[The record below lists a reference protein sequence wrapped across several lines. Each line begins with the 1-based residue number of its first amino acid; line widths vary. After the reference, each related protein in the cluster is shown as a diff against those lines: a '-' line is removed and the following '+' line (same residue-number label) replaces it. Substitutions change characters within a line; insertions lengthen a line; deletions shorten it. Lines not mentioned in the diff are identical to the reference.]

1 MAWNNGGN
9 GGGNGKAK
17 YEHKRNRGSVFDNDH
32 KTTDKHPDFTGSAN
46 IEGTIYW
53 VSGWTQMTKSGKR
66 QMSLSFTRQDERP
79 QQPTPQQNQTK
90 PARGGW

>member
-1 MAWNNGGN
+1 MAWNNGGS

-79 QQPTPQQNQTK
+79 QPAERTNQQPSRQQG
-90 PARGGW
+90 RW